1 MNKVKVF
8 YDIFTLIVIFLL
20 SLLLSGFI
28 FSREDLIKL
37 ASSGLMGVFAV
48 LFIIFYSIAII
59 ILGIRKSGK
68 FSHGLAIFIGSLIL
82 PGLLPLFYYL
92 TYLRKRMEKLP
103 LNEQFKNLV
112 KRIKENPEEFEKL
125 K

>member
-37 ASSGLMGVFAV
+37 ASSGLMGVFVV

-82 PGLLPLFYYL
+82 PGLLPLVYYL

-103 LNEQFKNLV
+103 LNEQFENLV

>member
-82 PGLLPLFYYL
+82 PGLLPLVYYL

-103 LNEQFKNLV
+103 LNEQFENLV